1 MSNSIPAIEAIERAE
16 KRHELPMFRAG
27 DTIRVHAL
35 ISEGNKERIQVFEGV
50 CIHRKR
56 GGGRGSFTV
65 RKVSSSHGVGVERVW
80 PDNSPRVTKVELVTR
95 GKVRRAKLYYL
106 RELRGNAARIT
117 SKLGNYGAILARQS
131 EKQAQAK
138 TDQAESAIAAAADA
152 KAAADKAAAAKAAK
166 ASQD

>member
-1 MSNSIPAIEAIERAE
+1 MSHSIPTIEAIERAAN
-16 KRHELPMFRAG
+16 RTDLPPFRPG

-35 ISEGNKERIQVFEGV
+35 ISEGGKDRIQVFEGV

-80 PDNSPRVTKVELVTR
+80 PENSPRVVKVELVTR

-106 RELRGNAARIT
+106 RNLRGNAARIK
-117 SKLGNYGAILARQS
+117 SKLGDYGELLARQA
-131 EKQAQAK
+131 EAQAQIE
-138 TDQAESAIAAAADA
+138 AERAVASDDSTPSPATAAEGET
-152 KAAADKAAAAKAAK
+152 K
-166 ASQD
+166 